1 MIANCDLFV
10 ASDSGPMHLASAGDQ
25 NVCYILEAKLRS
37 MGTTLDDRTGDL
49 QNGRV
54 LSRRFS
60 EGLPSGTKY
69 HRTVCRCPRSR
80 RNISDRLS
88 NLTASV

>member
-49 QNGRV
+49 QNGGVRG
-54 LSRRFS
+54 S
-60 EGLPSGTKY
+60 
-69 HRTVCRCPRSR
+69 
-80 RNISDRLS
+80 
-88 NLTASV
+88 